1 LNFFNNTLIF
11 CSSYNTG
18 AAVKGK
24 GKKRPRE
31 TKSEVDEF
39 VLNETTREW
48 YRSHKLVTGPHWQA
62 HIAKH
67 SIPTSY
73 MGHPDQKMA
82 ARENMLGHSKE
93 IKDKMLTGG
102 VAEGNVTCVIFKQ
115 DVEAIGGIDNLWAIA
130 SDDSSKPPIHFHTI
144 TGDHTGAGAQ
154 MALAEQ
160 PQRKDLRR
168 LMVSILLCDK
178 EDPTDWMQAHQYG
191 VYDNK
196 LADAH
201 RSHNVWDIV
210 NIMHNFILHTKQDHP
225 DDMFGKPHAE
235 FNRKLKQKRQAME
248 VQYDTL
254 AKNTQ
259 GSLWVIAQRTG
270 KLWDLIKKIN
280 IGDRETEGSAQ
291 RYAQGPMSHGHFTN
305 MSDIPDDILIGWLTT
320 VYNTPGTKTKWF
332 NDQCMY
338 YKKVIW
344 VKGHILEFVHQLQ
357 PSLREELKTYDDV
370 ATRFPPFN
378 EGTVFNE
385 WVFTCGKVAKAGLPA
400 TVRTSITAKLNMCL
414 QREVIHHIQTHTHTD
429 AYAHHPLSTFVC
441 VYSPKIQIKKTK
453 NHFLFFLH
461 LNFLEKYVH
470 SYTSMIFKCNK
481 YVYTKIIIP
490 THDIHPHTCDLI
502 GGYCCRTY
510 I

>member
-1 LNFFNNTLIF
+1 LNFFNNPLIF

-18 AAVKGK
+18 AAEKGK
-24 GKKRPRE
+24 GKKRQRE
-31 TKSEVDEF
+31 SKSEVDEF

-48 YRSHKLVTGPHWQA
+48 YRSHKVITGPHWQKD
-62 HIAKH
+62 IAKH

-73 MGHPDQKMA
+73 MGHPDPKMA

-93 IKDKMLTGG
+93 IKEKMLTGG
-102 VAEGNVTCVIFKQ
+102 VAEGNVTCVIFQQ
-115 DVEAIGGIDNLWAIA
+115 DVAKIGGIENLWTAA
-130 SDDSSKPPIHFHTI
+130 KDDRGLPPIHFHTI

-154 MALAEQ
+154 MALKEQ

-168 LMVSILLCDK
+168 LMVTILLCDRN
-178 EDPTDWMQAHQYG
+178 DPTDWMQAHQYG

-210 NIMHNFILHTKQDHP
+210 NIMHNFIQHTKQTHP
-225 DDMFGKPHAE
+225 DDMFGKPHPD
-235 FNRKLKQKRQAME
+235 FNRLLKQKRQAME
-248 VQYDTL
+248 VQYDTM

-291 RYAQGPMSHGHFTN
+291 RNAQGHMSHGHFTN
-305 MSDIPDDILIGWLTT
+305 MSDIPDEILIGWLTT

-332 NDQCMY
+332 NDQCVY
-338 YKKVIW
+338 YKKVVW

-357 PSLREELKTYDDV
+357 PELQDDLKTYDDV
-370 ATRFPPFN
+370 ASRFLPFN

-385 WVFTCGKVAKAGLPA
+385 WVFTCGKVAKNGLPA
-400 TVRTSITAKLNMCL
+400 TVRLSIADKLAMCL
-414 QREVIHHIQTHTHTD
+414 KAEVIHHIQTHTHRRIHTPPTI
-429 AYAHHPLSTFVC
+429 YFCLCLLSKNSNKENKKPIFVF
-441 VYSPKIQIKKTK
+441 S
-453 NHFLFFLH
+453 LFEFFGILCIFLH
-461 LNFLEKYVH
+461 
-470 SYTSMIFKCNK
+470 I
-481 YVYTKIIIP
+481 
-490 THDIHPHTCDLI
+490 HDFQVQ
-502 GGYCCRTY
+502 
-510 I
+510 